1 MTRQSQPPEPRYAG
15 LFVEHLSIRH
25 FRGVENCEVELEP
38 GLTLLVGRNNVGK
51 SRVLSALHL
60 ALGGRPADADDF
72 TVGSEQEPQIDVVFA
87 PPPPAS
93 ANDEQAFET
102 DVARRLGDGVQTLSE
117 EPFRERFAWRTHVQ
131 RSSEGMGARSE
142 FKVLTFDSNSRTWV
156 ERSGASE
163 PTRDQRGVIASDLVN
178 TGRDLMAE
186 LGRRGSGVRK
196 VLSDLD
202 VDDGVRTDLEERLKS
217 LSAAIVDGSGTL
229 ASVGKALDVL
239 NQKVG
244 SIGAPGI
251 NPFPITLEEL
261 ARTLSIDL
269 DSGHGPLPIRMHGSG
284 ARSLTSLQ
292 VQGVLYDRL
301 LGADGGTLRPHP
313 VTLVE
318 EPEAHLHPQACAELP
333 VLLKS
338 IRGQLVASTHS
349 AQVVTST
356 EPCAIRLLREA
367 SGRLSAIDL
376 GPKDGDSSEIPRP
389 FRSDHHAEEM
399 DKLKRLAERPFGEI
413 LFSNAIVVGDGATER
428 GFIPPLLRHALGH
441 KAHGVCVV
449 NPESLNTPVAKAVAK
464 FANLV
469 DLPWFIFADS
479 DDQGCQAAESLSA
492 TREDSVPIVW
502 VGEPDPENQTGVSGA
517 IEAMIVSF
525 DESLAREACERLRPD
540 LAPVSDP
547 LSCLKN
553 VKGAIGPTLA
563 ELFIDRYDDADTWP
577 EPLRDLIRLIDESIS

>member
-1 MTRQSQPPEPRYAG
+1 MPRYAR
-15 LFVEHLSIRH
+15 LFVERLSIRH
-25 FRGVENCEVELEP
+25 FRGVENCELEFEP

-60 ALGGRPADADDF
+60 ALGGRPADVDDF
-72 TVGSEQEPQIDVVFA
+72 TVGSEQEPEIDVIFA

-93 ANDEQAFET
+93 ASEEQAFET
-102 DVARRLGDGVQTLSE
+102 DIARKLGDGTQALSE
-117 EPFRERFAWRTHVQ
+117 EPFRERFAWRTRVQ

-142 FKVLTFDSNSRTWV
+142 FKVLIFDSNTRTWV
-156 ERSGASE
+156 EQSGALE
-163 PTRDQRGVIASDLVN
+163 PTRDQRGVVASDLVN

-202 VDDGVRTDLEERLKS
+202 VDDGTRADLEESLET
-217 LSAAIVDGSGTL
+217 LSAAIVAGSGTL
-229 ASVGKALDVL
+229 ASVGESLDVL
-239 NQKVG
+239 NHRVG
-244 SIGAPGI
+244 GIGAPGI
-251 NPFPITLEEL
+251 NPLPITLEEL

-269 DSGHGPLPIRMHGSG
+269 DTGRGPLPIRMHGSG
-284 ARSLTSLQ
+284 ARSLASLQ

-301 LGADGGTLRPHP
+301 LGADGGALRPHP

-333 VLLKS
+333 VLLNS
-338 IRGQLVASTHS
+338 IRGQLIASTHS

-356 EPCAIRLLREA
+356 EPRSIRLLREV
-367 SGRLSAIDL
+367 SGKLTAIDL
-376 GPKDGDSSEIPRP
+376 GPKDGEASEIPRP
-389 FRSDHHAEEM
+389 FRTNHHTEEM
-399 DKLKRLAERPFGEI
+399 EKLKRLAERPFGEL

-428 GFIPPLLRHALGH
+428 GFLPPLLRYALGH

-469 DLPWFIFADS
+469 ELPWFIFADS
-479 DDQGCQAAESLSA
+479 DAEGCQAAESLSA
-492 TREDSVPIVW
+492 TREVSVPIVW
-502 VGEPDPENQTGVSGA
+502 VGKPDPGAQTGVSGA
-517 IEAMIVSF
+517 IEAMMVSF
-525 DESLAREACERLRPD
+525 DENLVRDACERLRPD

-547 LSCLKN
+547 LSCLKD

-563 ELFIDRYDDADTWP
+563 DLIIERYRDTDTWP
-577 EPLRDLIRLIDESIS
+577 EPLRDLIQLIDESFS